1 MAQAQFLVSVMTL
14 LCHGLGS
21 FSSCCAEHISKVALR
36 PHWRGESSGLTPLL
50 GDPGRPL
57 LGSWSSITL
66 PTSPAFGAAVDREG
80 AGRFQ
85 PCWDRASSPFLIPAG
100 SDPSSASTTQR
111 GGLYPPWC
119 TWGLP
124 SMEERVWPPAPP
136 HSLPRC
142 PALAS
147 AGVGPGETPCPCLVF
162 IYLLPEAVNSS
173 AFLPSTFFSFLLYL
187 GDRKS
192 VV

>member
-1 MAQAQFLVSVMTL
+1 MAQAQFLVSVTTL

-36 PHWRGESSGLTPLL
+36 PHWRGESSDLTPLL
-50 GDPGRPL
+50 GDPGRSL

-85 PCWDRASSPFLIPAG
+85 PCRDRASSPFLIPAG

-124 SMEERVWPPAPP
+124 SMEERVWPRAPP

-142 PALAS
+142 PF
-147 AGVGPGETPCPCLVF
+147 GQRRCRTRGDT
-162 IYLLPEAVNSS
+162 LP
-173 AFLPSTFFSFLLYL
+173 LPRLYL
-187 GDRKS
+187 FITRGCKQQCFS
-192 VV
+192 TLYFLFLSFVFWNNVL

>member
-1 MAQAQFLVSVMTL
+1 MTL

-36 PHWRGESSGLTPLL
+36 PHWRGESSDLTPLL
-50 GDPGRPL
+50 GDPGRSL

-124 SMEERVWPPAPP
+124 SMEERVWPRAPP

-142 PALAS
+142 PF
-147 AGVGPGETPCPCLVF
+147 GQRRRRTRGDT
-162 IYLLPEAVNSS
+162 LP
-173 AFLPSTFFSFLLYL
+173 LPRLYL
-187 GDRKS
+187 FITRGCKQQCFS
-192 VV
+192 TLYFLFLSFVFWNNVL